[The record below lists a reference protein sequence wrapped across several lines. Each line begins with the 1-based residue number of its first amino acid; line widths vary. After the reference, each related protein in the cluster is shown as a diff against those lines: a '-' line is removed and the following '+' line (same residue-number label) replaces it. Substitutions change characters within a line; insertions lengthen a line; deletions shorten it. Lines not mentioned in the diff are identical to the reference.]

1 MTRII
6 FYSGVRARGHNFLTF
21 SHRLSHRGGL
31 IRIGKTF
38 KLTRGRSLLVDKVIQ
53 VDIGLLLPLFT
64 DFFTAEALCLRKT
77 ETLVQVF
84 VEL

>member
-1 MTRII
+1 MTRIV
-6 FYSGVRARGHNFLTF
+6 FNSGVCARGHYFLTF
-21 SHRLSHRGGL
+21 RHRLSHRGGL

-38 KLTRGRSLLVDKVIQ
+38 KLTRGRSLLIHKVIQ
-53 VDIGLLLPLFT
+53 VDVGLLFSFFP
-64 DFFTAEALCLRKT
+64 DFFTAQALCLRKT

>member
-21 SHRLSHRGGL
+21 RHRLSHRGGL

-38 KLTRGRSLLVDKVIQ
+38 KLTWGCNLLVDKVGQ
-53 VDIGLLLPLFT
+53 VNIGLFCSFLAN
-64 DFFTAEALCLRKT
+64 FFATEAFCLRKT